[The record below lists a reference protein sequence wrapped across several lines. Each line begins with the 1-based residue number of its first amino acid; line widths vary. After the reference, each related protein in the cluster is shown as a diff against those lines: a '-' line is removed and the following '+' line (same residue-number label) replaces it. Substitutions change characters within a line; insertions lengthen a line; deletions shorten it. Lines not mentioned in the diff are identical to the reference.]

1 MKTELINFDD
11 LFNNVLSTLSSISSF
26 LDNNPMNINC
36 IIFIL
41 VTITLL
47 GIVLFT
53 ASTSAN
59 INNLLDT
66 DADFKRRKN
75 DNRIP
80 LDLAYVTNGLSS
92 PFLIDRNDSTGIRM
106 STLFLNRASLTERGG
121 ISGFPTNPRHAVYNM
136 QGELLVNAPLASFT
150 AVNAFRGV
158 QTRGIPI
165 QTEVHNADP
174 NTIIILKV
182 SRNV

>member
-1 MKTELINFDD
+1 MKTELINFYD

-92 PFLIDRNDSTGIRM
+92 PLLIDRNDSTGLRM
-106 STLFLNRASLTERGG
+106 KALFLNRTELTERNGR
-121 ISGFPTNPRHAVYNM
+121 SGFITRPSNVVYNM
-136 QGELLVNAPLASFT
+136 QGELLVNAPLATFL
-150 AVNAFRGV
+150 AVDRWRGV
-158 QTRGIPI
+158 QTRGLPI
-165 QTEVHNADP
+165 QRQDHHAQP
-174 NTIIILKV
+174 YTITVLRV
-182 SRNV
+182 SRTV